1 MNAAFAWGAPKALW
15 FLLLMPVLVVAVGF
29 ALKSSRRR
37 LEAWIAPGVWK
48 TVIPDYS
55 NRGGPRRL
63 GLRAFAYA
71 FGILALA
78 RPQWGTQEELLKIT
92 GLDVM
97 LVLDVSTSMMVEDVM
112 PSRLQKAKHLIRTFG
127 ERLKGDRLGLIAFAG
142 SSFVAS
148 PVTTDTEYAV
158 EMGQM
163 MTPRMVTNQ
172 GTDIGLALETALLAM
187 KRGGEA
193 QDSKSEG
200 KPVTTQAV
208 VLITDG
214 EDHEGGA
221 QPIAKRIQ
229 EEGVKLYILGVGTQK
244 GGPIPVRDDQ
254 GVLHGYKRD
263 KSGQPV
269 LSRFE
274 ADSLVA
280 LAQSASGRYW
290 NVTDLETE
298 VDELLQDL
306 GGLNRQELAERKLI
320 IRQERF
326 QIPVA
331 IAALL
336 LLIEIT
342 LGLSKGSPKKS
353 KKAKG
358 HRDGTP
364 TSTVG
369 AAGLFLGFFVLQ
381 SLFSFQGELAYADR
395 SWSSK
400 QVPWGVYQSNREG
413 LEALGAGKL
422 DEARNAFGTA
432 QAQSPELPELEFNRG
447 YVEQKQE
454 NVDGA
459 IQAFDRSSQ
468 KAGGLQDW
476 ALKGKSDFNSAY
488 LRAKK
493 GDFPGAVAG
502 YSEALQS
509 ALKAKDVDL
518 EKRIRKNLE
527 LLVEEEKKQQQ
538 QQKQNQDSGQ
548 GQENS
553 AGDQKKDE
561 SNQNQKDSE
570 DQKKNGS
577 EKQEPKKGQEYK
589 QKKQEFKSGKMTKDD
604 AERVMNELSTR
615 EKELREKMKRKSGS
629 PQSNEKDW

>member
-1 MNAAFAWGAPKALW
+1 MSSAFAWGAPKVLW
-15 FLLLMPVLVVAVGF
+15 FLLLIPVLALAGGL

-48 TVIPDYS
+48 AVIPDYS

-63 GLRAFAYA
+63 GLRVFAYL

-280 LAQSASGRYW
+280 LAQAASGRYW

-326 QIPVA
+326 QIPLG

-342 LGLSKGSPKKS
+342 MGLSKGSENKREKTKNHGERASASPLGVS
-353 KKAKG
+353 G
-358 HRDGTP
+358 F
-364 TSTVG
+364 
-369 AAGLFLGFFVLQ
+369 FLGFGFLHLLLSIQ
-381 SLFSFQGELAYADR
+381 SELAHADR

-422 DEARNAFGTA
+422 EEARNAFGTA
-432 QAQSPELPELEFNRG
+432 QAQSPDLPELEFNRG
-447 YVEQKQE
+447 HVEQKQE

-459 IQAFDRSSQ
+459 IQAFERSSQ
-468 KAGGLQDW
+468 KAGSLQDW

-493 GDFPGAVAG
+493 GDFQGAVAG

-509 ALKAKDVDL
+509 ALKAKDMEL

-538 QQKQNQDSGQ
+538 QKQNQESGQ
-548 GQENS
+548 NQENS
-553 AGDQKKDE
+553 GSDQKKDE

-589 QKKQEFKSGKMTKDD
+589 QKKQEFKSGKMSKDD